1 MATFHVVQTF
11 SRGKRGVIVPD
22 LPRQVHSAELAK
34 GAARRALAT
43 SGKVGAVA
51 FSRSGDPVTGDW
63 DEAVVLSAEGDLPAE
78 IYEQLEG

>member
-1 MATFHVVQTF
+1 MAIYHVVQTF

-22 LPRQVHSAELAK
+22 LPREVQSADMAK
-34 GAARRALAT
+34 NAARRALGT

-63 DEAVVLSAEGDLPAE
+63 DDAVLLCAEGDLPSE
-78 IYEQLEG
+78 FFEQ